1 MKAGDICIHKVM
13 QPDDSH
19 KIRPVLLLKAMPF
32 PGDWLVC
39 AISTQLRQEV
49 IGFDEVLQDKD
60 AAFAESGLKSS
71 SVFRLGFLNT
81 VNQKVLPGKIGF
93 LGESMVEAL
102 QKKDTSRKYFAENF
116 IDSEVWARRFR
127 QNDLSEYNV
136 SETEVKRL
144 IDDIIEKYMQQ

>member
-1 MKAGDICIHKVM
+1 LG
-13 QPDDSH
+13 
-19 KIRPVLLLKAMPF
+19 
-32 PGDWLVC
+32 
-39 AISTQLRQEV
+39 
-49 IGFDEVLQDKD
+49 
-60 AAFAESGLKSS
+60 AALENEL
-71 SVFRLGFLNT
+71 
-81 VNQKVLPGKIGF
+81 
-93 LGESMVEAL
+93 VEAL